1 VLQGY
6 GQSEA
11 MVLFSRG
18 VGRAWKANC
27 LGEPQPGVEVALLDD
42 EDRPVGPGE
51 AGELCVRP
59 GEPHMIF
66 NGYFGDPEATLR
78 AFRNLWYHT
87 GDLARRDEEGDF
99 FFVDRKA
106 DYIRYKGRNLSSFAV
121 EAAVAA
127 HPEVAEVA
135 AHGIPSLEL
144 ESEAELKVA
153 VVRKPGAQ
161 LTAEALARF
170 VNETAPY
177 FFVPR
182 YIEFVDAL
190 PHTPTG
196 RVQKYKLRAR
206 GVTPETWDAVAAGFR
221 VSR

>member
-1 VLQGY
+1 
-6 GQSEA
+6 
-11 MVLFSRG
+11 M
-18 VGRAWKANC
+18 
-27 LGEPQPGVEVALLDD
+27 
-42 EDRPVGPGE
+42 
-51 AGELCVRP
+51 
-59 GEPHMIF
+59 
-66 NGYFGDPEATLR
+66 
-78 AFRNLWYHT
+78 RNLWYHT
-87 GDLARRDEEGDF
+87 GDLARRDDEGDW

-127 HPEVAEVA
+127 HPGVAQVA
-135 AHGIPSLEL
+135 AHGVPSKEL

-153 VVRKPGAQ
+153 VVRKPGAE
-161 LTAEALARF
+161 LTAEELARF

-182 YIEFVDAL
+182 YV
-190 PHTPTG
+190 

-221 VSR
+221 VTR